1 MGAGDGN
8 RTRTISLGMS
18 AGVRLTSAAAG
29 WRSGDLVR
37 EYPRSTPGDL
47 PIGHVAG
54 TGHGHG
60 TGVGVGL
67 KPGLCLCA
75 DVGGHHEPGISRRS
89 TKRPV
94 WLAMAL
100 P

>member
-1 MGAGDGN
+1 
-8 RTRTISLGMS
+8 MS

-60 TGVGVGL
+60 TGVGV
-67 KPGLCLCA
+67 
-75 DVGGHHEPGISRRS
+75 
-89 TKRPV
+89 
-94 WLAMAL
+94 
-100 P
+100 